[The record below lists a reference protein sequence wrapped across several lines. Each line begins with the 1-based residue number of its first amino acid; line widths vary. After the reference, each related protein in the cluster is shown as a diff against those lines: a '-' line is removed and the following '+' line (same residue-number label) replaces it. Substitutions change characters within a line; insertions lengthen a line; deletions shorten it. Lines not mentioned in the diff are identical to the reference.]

1 MNYENEFLEYLE
13 GLVGDLDKRI
23 RRGRERLQRS
33 ADHKEKVCLTGL
45 KLLPTKYCVCVCVCA
60 RMHSVCVCSVCM
72 HVTMSMYMCAV
83 CVLCVCVQCRQLY
96 RKQSLLAQNM
106 HFLVDFHCH
115 NVATDLCSF
124 SILFYNSL

>member
-45 KLLPTKYCVCVCVCA
+45 KLLPTKYCVCVCACTVCA
-60 RMHSVCVCSVCM
+60 
-72 HVTMSMYMCAV
+72 CAV
-83 CVLCVCVQCRQLY
+83 CACMSLCLCTCVLCVCCVCVCAVSATVQ
-96 RKQSLLAQNM
+96 KT
-106 HFLVDFHCH
+106 
-115 NVATDLCSF
+115 VATCTKHALSC
-124 SILFYNSL
+124 

>member
-45 KLLPTKYCVCVCVCA
+45 KLLPTKYCVCVCA
-60 RMHSVCVCSVCM
+60 RMHSMCVCSVCM
-72 HVTMSMYMCAV
+72 HVTMSVYMCAV
-83 CVLCVCVQCRQLY
+83 CVLCVCVCVVCVCVCSVGDCTENSRYLH
-96 RKQSLLAQNM
+96 KTCTFLLTFIVIM
-106 HFLVDFHCH
+106 
-115 NVATDLCSF
+115 
-124 SILFYNSL
+124 